1 MMVAYFNALP
11 NIRITTLYA
20 LSYFTLYLVLI

>member
-1 MMVAYFNALP
+1 MMVAYFNAVP

-20 LSYFTLYLVLI
+20 LSYFAAYLLLI